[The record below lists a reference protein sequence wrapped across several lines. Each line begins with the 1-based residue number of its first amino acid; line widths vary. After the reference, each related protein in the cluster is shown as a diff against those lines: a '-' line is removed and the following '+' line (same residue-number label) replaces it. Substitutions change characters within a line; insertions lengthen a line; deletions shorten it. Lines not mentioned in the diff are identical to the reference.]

1 MGNLIAPNTDLT
13 FVPGPC
19 PPRPCALP
27 ETRLSG
33 SRVHADDDGILVELG
48 ARWRPGDAAL
58 LLGGIRRAA
67 ERDLP
72 LTLAHRGA
80 GGGSLLRA
88 ASREWPHLRHREIVR
103 DGRESFRTR
112 PPRWMR
118 YRLPAPSGPGG
129 EPAGVAISG
138 GLGGI
143 GLALAARL
151 AAAGHPLWL
160 LDRRPAAGL
169 PAAGRRRLAATIA
182 RTRVVVDQADVTA
195 AVPAAPFPITHLV
208 HAAGELDLAPLADL
222 AADDL
227 ERLAGGKA
235 TALRNLVEALIPAG
249 LRSVV
254 AFGSTESRHPHRLFG
269 GYALANELLRRE
281 AARLREERPEVRVV
295 TAEWSLW
302 SAVGMGAASAGM
314 AGRAG
319 FAVVPPEWGVQVT
332 ERLLDRRRPMPEEIV
347 LGGPQPTPERPVAA
361 ISGIGGSSLVVDDA
375 SVRRLV
381 RLCLPG
387 GTARHRQVG
396 PRDRIVRAQ
405 VADDTVYTWGSG
417 HRDWTTRAP
426 GRQR

>member
-1 MGNLIAPNTDLT
+1 M
-13 FVPGPC
+13 
-19 PPRPCALP
+19 
-27 ETRLSG
+27 
-33 SRVHADDDGILVELG
+33 
-48 ARWRPGDAAL
+48 
-58 LLGGIRRAA
+58 
-67 ERDLP
+67 
-72 LTLAHRGA
+72 
-80 GGGSLLRA
+80 
-88 ASREWPHLRHREIVR
+88 R
-103 DGRESFRTR
+103 DGRGSFRTR

-118 YRLPAPSGPGG
+118 YRLPARTGRGG

-160 LDRRPAAGL
+160 LDRRPAGGL

-235 TALRNLVEALIPAG
+235 TALRTLVEALVPAG

-302 SAVGMGAASAGM
+302 SAVGMGGGQRRDGGPGGVRGRAAGVGRPGHRETAGPAAADAGGDRARRAPAHARASGGGDLRDRRQLPRGGRRVGAAPGEALPPGRDRAASGGRSAGSDRPRP
-314 AGRAG
+314 GRG
-319 FAVVPPEWGVQVT
+319 
-332 ERLLDRRRPMPEEIV
+332 
-347 LGGPQPTPERPVAA
+347 
-361 ISGIGGSSLVVDDA
+361 
-375 SVRRLV
+375 
-381 RLCLPG
+381 
-387 GTARHRQVG
+387 RHRLHLG
-396 PRDRIVRAQ
+396 FRP
-405 VADDTVYTWGSG
+405 
-417 HRDWTTRAP
+417 P
-426 GRQR
+426 